1 MNTTATATRIHPLMA
16 AAAASVII
24 VSLTGAAAITGML
37 PSSRSAPE
45 PQAVMTPTAMHWP
58 PRSPNGQL
66 QAATQ
71 TLYANGQPLTAHT
84 PPDRRPDGGE
94 RRARHD
100 DLYPVRQQP
109 CRADG
114 DRQAGSRSAAAKPRV
129 VERIVERR
137 VVEHRPARQV
147 THYQQQTVYRQAPAP
162 AQPHYVGIGTGAVI
176 GGLIGNQ
183 VGGGNGKK
191 LATLAG
197 IIGGGFVGNEVA
209 KRTASKLRF
218 CSVGS
223 QPTRFTCRRIPV
235 VGRSDALHTATI
247 GVQWS
252 FVGGDLVSTWVVKQ
266 CRAYRGLVTS

>member
-1 MNTTATATRIHPLMA
+1 MEQIMTTTATRIHPLMA

-24 VSLTGAAAITGML
+24 VSLTGAAAITGLL

-45 PQAVMTPTAMHWP
+45 PQAAMTPAGMP
-58 PRSPNGQL
+58 LAAPVPNAQL

-71 TLYANGQPLTAHT
+71 TLNAYGQPSATAQYAA
-84 PPDRRPDGGE
+84 PAAPM
-94 RRARHD
+94 
-100 DLYPVRQQP
+100 VV
-109 CRADG
+109 
-114 DRQAGSRSAAAKPRV
+114 SAAPGTTTYIQSASNPAAPMVIVKQEAAPVVKQTVVQKPRV

-147 THYQQQTVYRQAPAP
+147 TRYEQPVYRQAPAP
-162 AQPHYVGIGTGAVI
+162 AQPNYVGIGTGAVI

-209 KRTASKLRF
+209 KRN
-218 CSVGS
+218 S
-223 QPTRFTCRRIPV
+223 Q
-235 VGRSDALHTATI
+235 
-247 GVQWS
+247 
-252 FVGGDLVSTWVVKQ
+252 
-266 CRAYRGLVTS
+266 

>member
-1 MNTTATATRIHPLMA
+1 MEQTMNTTATATATRIHPLMA

-45 PQAVMTPTAMHWP
+45 PQAAMTPAGMP
-58 PRSPNGQL
+58 LAAPQPNGQL

-71 TLYANGQPLTAHT
+71 TLYANAQPLAAAQYAA
-84 PPDRRPDGGE
+84 PAAAPM
-94 RRARHD
+94 
-100 DLYPVRQQP
+100 VV
-109 CRADG
+109 
-114 DRQAGSRSAAAKPRV
+114 SAAPGTTTYIQSANNPAAPMVIVKQEPAPVVKPRV

-147 THYQQQTVYRQAPAP
+147 NHYQQQTYRQAPAP
-162 AQPHYVGIGTGAVI
+162 SQPHYVGIGTGAVI

-197 IIGGGFVGNEVA
+197 IIGGGYLGNEVA
-209 KRTASKLRF
+209 KRN
-218 CSVGS
+218 
-223 QPTRFTCRRIPV
+223 P
-235 VGRSDALHTATI
+235 
-247 GVQWS
+247 
-252 FVGGDLVSTWVVKQ
+252 
-266 CRAYRGLVTS
+266 

>member
-1 MNTTATATRIHPLMA
+1 MTTTAIATRIHPLMA

-45 PQAVMTPTAMHWP
+45 PQAAMTPAGMQLAAP
-58 PRSPNGQL
+58 APNGQL

-71 TLYANGQPLTAHT
+71 TLNAYGQPHVNAQY
-84 PPDRRPDGGE
+84 
-94 RRARHD
+94 AA
-100 DLYPVRQQP
+100 QP
-109 CRADG
+109 SAPMVV
-114 DRQAGSRSAAAKPRV
+114 SAAPGTTTYIQSANNPAAPMVIVKQEAAPVAKPRV

-147 THYQQQTVYRQAPAP
+147 THYQQQPVYRQAPAP

-209 KRTASKLRF
+209 KRN
-218 CSVGS
+218 S
-223 QPTRFTCRRIPV
+223 Q
-235 VGRSDALHTATI
+235 
-247 GVQWS
+247 
-252 FVGGDLVSTWVVKQ
+252 
-266 CRAYRGLVTS
+266 

>member
-1 MNTTATATRIHPLMA
+1 MEQTMTTTTRIHPLMA

-45 PQAVMTPTAMHWP
+45 PQAAMTPAGMP
-58 PRSPNGQL
+58 LAAPLANGQL

-71 TLYANGQPLTAHT
+71 TLYANGQL
-84 PPDRRPDGGE
+84 PP
-94 RRARHD
+94 A
-100 DLYPVRQQP
+100 
-109 CRADG
+109 A
-114 DRQAGSRSAAAKPRV
+114 QAQYAAPAAAPMVVSAAPGTTTYIQSASNPAAPVVIVKQEPAPVVKQAVVQKPRV

-147 THYQQQTVYRQAPAP
+147 NHYEPAYRQAPAP
-162 AQPHYVGIGTGAVI
+162 AQPNYVGIGTGAVI

-197 IIGGGFVGNEVA
+197 IIGGGYIGNEVA
-209 KRTASKLRF
+209 NRNSR
-218 CSVGS
+218 
-223 QPTRFTCRRIPV
+223 
-235 VGRSDALHTATI
+235 
-247 GVQWS
+247 
-252 FVGGDLVSTWVVKQ
+252 
-266 CRAYRGLVTS
+266 

>member
-1 MNTTATATRIHPLMA
+1 MTTTAIATRIHPLMA

-45 PQAVMTPTAMHWP
+45 PQAVVTPTGMPLAAP
-58 PRSPNGQL
+58 QPNAQL
-66 QAATQ
+66 QAAAQ
-71 TLYANGQPLTAHT
+71 TLNAYGQPQATTQYAAQTAA
-84 PPDRRPDGGE
+84 PM
-94 RRARHD
+94 
-100 DLYPVRQQP
+100 VV
-109 CRADG
+109 
-114 DRQAGSRSAAAKPRV
+114 SAAPGTTTYIQSANNPAAPMVIVKQEAAPAAKPRV

-147 THYQQQTVYRQAPAP
+147 THYQQQPVYRQAPAP

-209 KRTASKLRF
+209 KRN
-218 CSVGS
+218 S
-223 QPTRFTCRRIPV
+223 Q
-235 VGRSDALHTATI
+235 
-247 GVQWS
+247 
-252 FVGGDLVSTWVVKQ
+252 
-266 CRAYRGLVTS
+266 

>member
-1 MNTTATATRIHPLMA
+1 MTTTAIATRIHPLMA

-24 VSLTGAAAITGML
+24 VSLTGAAAITGLL

-45 PQAVMTPTAMHWP
+45 PQAAMTPAGMPLTAP
-58 PRSPNGQL
+58 LPNGQL

-71 TLYANGQPLTAHT
+71 TLNTYGQPAANAQYAA
-84 PPDRRPDGGE
+84 PAAPM
-94 RRARHD
+94 
-100 DLYPVRQQP
+100 VV
-109 CRADG
+109 
-114 DRQAGSRSAAAKPRV
+114 SAAPGTTTYIQSASNPAAPMVIVKQEAAPVAKPRV

-147 THYQQQTVYRQAPAP
+147 THYQQQPVYRQAPAPAP

-209 KRTASKLRF
+209 KRN
-218 CSVGS
+218 S
-223 QPTRFTCRRIPV
+223 Q
-235 VGRSDALHTATI
+235 
-247 GVQWS
+247 
-252 FVGGDLVSTWVVKQ
+252 
-266 CRAYRGLVTS
+266 

>member
-1 MNTTATATRIHPLMA
+1 MTTTAIATRIHPLMA

-45 PQAVMTPTAMHWP
+45 PQAVMTPAGMP
-58 PRSPNGQL
+58 LAAPLPNGQL

-71 TLYANGQPLTAHT
+71 TLNAYGQPQAAAQYAAPTAA
-84 PPDRRPDGGE
+84 PM
-94 RRARHD
+94 
-100 DLYPVRQQP
+100 VV
-109 CRADG
+109 
-114 DRQAGSRSAAAKPRV
+114 SAAPGTTTYIQSANNPGAPMVVVKQEAAPVAKPRV

-137 VVEHRPARQV
+137 VVEHRPARQA
-147 THYQQQTVYRQAPAP
+147 THYQQQPVYRQAPAP

-209 KRTASKLRF
+209 KRN
-218 CSVGS
+218 S
-223 QPTRFTCRRIPV
+223 Q
-235 VGRSDALHTATI
+235 
-247 GVQWS
+247 
-252 FVGGDLVSTWVVKQ
+252 
-266 CRAYRGLVTS
+266 